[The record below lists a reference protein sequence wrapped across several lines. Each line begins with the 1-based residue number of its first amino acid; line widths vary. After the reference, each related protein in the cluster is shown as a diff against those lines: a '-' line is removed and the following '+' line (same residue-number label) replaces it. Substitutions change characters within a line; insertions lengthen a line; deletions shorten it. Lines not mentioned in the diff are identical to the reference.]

1 MQEFIKKNIYLI
13 FLFIITLSIG
23 FLTFLTFID
32 KGFIELSD
40 NNLQLLLILNI
51 FLLFLLFVFIF
62 LEIKKAIKNDIDKD
76 GLNSNK
82 KYITYF
88 ALFTLIPSL
97 LISIFSLFLF
107 SFALEKYFDKK
118 VTTVVNNSYEL
129 ARDYVEEV
137 RNKIQSE
144 IVLIAFDLNK
154 SKKFLNDNTDEY
166 KRFLNTQ
173 KIIRGVDEIHVINI
187 DKKLLFSTL
196 EDDEPYIA
204 PVDKA
209 LNLVLDD
216 DRPLKIINAF
226 ENRSAAIIR
235 LQNFEDRF
243 LYVVKYLDK
252 NISRYLT
259 ESQEAI
265 NFYYTVEE
273 KSTGIKISFAII
285 YIIVVSLLLFI
296 SISIA
301 IRFSSRFFRSINN
314 LILASSS
321 IGEGDLNTKVPEV
334 KTDKDLEILNKNFNQ
349 MIDRLKN
356 QQEKLIINERHE
368 AWGSL
373 ARKLAHE
380 IKNPLTPIQLT
391 IDRLKSKYS
400 SQLNENDKDN
410 FKENLKIINNQIKQI
425 EKLVNEFSD
434 FARMP
439 KPIFQNNDLVSLMND
454 NIKLLQE
461 LDSTINIK
469 LTKDNQNIFFNC
481 DKEQLSRVF
490 FNLIKNSI
498 ESIHQKSE
506 KVSNF
511 NKNISIELNETDDHI
526 SLVID
531 DNGIGL
537 SLYFYAYL
545 GGHYTSTGTV
555 NQWVNHAG
563 YTSRPDMGTSWWT
576 TSNSSFMLTGVQLE
590 AGNSASDYAH
600 ESFIETLN
608 KCKRYFHVLAHNNY
622 VFLGLGM
629 QYYSASIF
637 IDAGPIDM
645 RTTPTFIAKQG
656 VSGAYT
662 YEKLFGNSA
671 QYINAIALDGKT
683 TRERCILNING
694 DASRQG
700 QAVRIST
707 HYHILSNNEPHVALD
722 AELT

>member
-1 MQEFIKKNIYLI
+1 MYEFIKKNIYLI

-32 KGFIELSD
+32 KSLIQLSSQ
-40 NNLQLLLILNI
+40 NLQYLLVLNI
-51 FLLFLLFVFIF
+51 VLLTLLFIFIF

-76 GLNSNK
+76 GLKSNK

-88 ALFTLIPSL
+88 ALFTFIPSL

-129 ARDYVEEV
+129 AKDYVEEV

-154 SKKFLNDNTDEY
+154 SKKFLNDKEREY
-166 KRFLNTQ
+166 KRFLQTQ
-173 KIIRGVDEIHVINI
+173 KLIRGVDEIHVINS

-196 EDDEPYIA
+196 GDDAPYIP
-204 PVDKA
+204 PVDEA

-216 DRPLKIINAF
+216 DRPLKIINAL
-226 ENRSAAIIR
+226 ENRSAAIMR

-243 LYVVKYLDK
+243 IYVVKYLDK
-252 NISRYLT
+252 DISRYLT
-259 ESQEAI
+259 ESEEAI

-285 YIIVVSLLLFI
+285 YIIIVSLLLFI

-321 IGEGDLNTKVPEV
+321 IGKGNLDIKVPEV
-334 KTDKDLEILNKNFNQ
+334 KTDKDLEVLNKNFNQ
-349 MIDRLKN
+349 MIKRLKD

-391 IDRLKSKYS
+391 IDRLKNKYS
-400 SQLNENDKDN
+400 TELDEKNKEN

-439 KPIFQNNDLVSLMND
+439 KPVFQKNDLIILIKD
-454 NIKLLQE
+454 NIKLLQQ
-461 LDSTINIK
+461 LDQNIK
-469 LTKDNQNIFFNC
+469 IEFIHNNQKLYLDG

-490 FNLIKNSI
+490 LNLIKNSI
-498 ESIHQKSE
+498 ESIHQKAE
-506 KVSNF
+506 KVSDF
-511 NKNISIELNETDDHI
+511 NKNISIEVSDFDSHI
-526 SLVID
+526 DIVIN
-531 DNGIGL
+531 DNGIGFNNL
-537 SLYFYAYL
+537 NNNIKEILNPYFTTKKE
-545 GGHYTSTGTV
+545 GTG
-555 NQWVNHAG
+555 
-563 YTSRPDMGTSWWT
+563 
-576 TSNSSFMLTGVQLE
+576 
-590 AGNSASDYAH
+590 
-600 ESFIETLN
+600 
-608 KCKRYFHVLAHNNY
+608 
-622 VFLGLGM
+622 LGL
-629 QYYSASIF
+629 SIVNKIINDHNGNIEF
-637 IDAGPIDM
+637 KSKTDGAIVKI
-645 RTTPTFIAKQG
+645 TFIK
-656 VSGAYT
+656 
-662 YEKLFGNSA
+662 
-671 QYINAIALDGKT
+671 
-683 TRERCILNING
+683 
-694 DASRQG
+694 
-700 QAVRIST
+700 
-707 HYHILSNNEPHVALD
+707 
-722 AELT
+722 

>member
-1 MQEFIKKNIYLI
+1 MHEFIKKNIYLI

-32 KGFIELSD
+32 KGYIELSD

-88 ALFTLIPSL
+88 ALFTLTPSL

-118 VTTVVNNSYEL
+118 VTTVVNNSYQL

-144 IVLIAFDLNK
+144 IVLVAFDVNK
-154 SKKFLNDNTDEY
+154 SKKFLNDNVNEY

-173 KIIRGVDEIHVINI
+173 KIIRGVDEIHIIDI
-187 DKKLLFSTL
+187 DKKLLFTTL

-216 DRPLKIINAF
+216 DRPLKIINAL
-226 ENRSAAIIR
+226 ENRSAAIMR

-252 NISRYLT
+252 DISRYLI

-321 IGEGDLNTKVPEV
+321 IGEGNLNIKVPEL

-368 AWGSL
+368 AWGNL

-400 SQLNENDKDN
+400 SQLNKNDNEN

-439 KPIFQNNDLVSLMND
+439 KPIFQNNDLISLMND

-461 LDSTINIK
+461 LDNSINIK
-469 LTKDNQNIFFNC
+469 FINNDQKILFNC

-506 KVSNF
+506 KVTNF
-511 NKNISIELNETDDHI
+511 KKNIAIELNETNEHI
-526 SLVID
+526 NLNID
-531 DNGIGL
+531 DTGVGFNNLDTDIKNILNPYFTTKQKGTGLGL
-537 SLYFYAYL
+537 SI
-545 GGHYTSTGTV
+545 V
-555 NQWVNHAG
+555 NKIINDH
-563 YTSRPDMGTSWWT
+563 
-576 TSNSSFMLTGVQLE
+576 N
-590 AGNSASDYAH
+590 GN
-600 ESFIETLN
+600 IEFVSKN
-608 KCKRYFHVLAHNNY
+608 EGAKIKIK
-622 VFLGLGM
+622 FL
-629 QYYSASIF
+629 
-637 IDAGPIDM
+637 
-645 RTTPTFIAKQG
+645 K
-656 VSGAYT
+656 
-662 YEKLFGNSA
+662 
-671 QYINAIALDGKT
+671 
-683 TRERCILNING
+683 
-694 DASRQG
+694 
-700 QAVRIST
+700 
-707 HYHILSNNEPHVALD
+707 
-722 AELT
+722 